1 VANSESRSLPSRQS
15 VVVVGAGI
23 VGNSLAYHLTRLGE
37 TEITLLDKGPLPNP
51 GGSTGHASNFIF
63 PVDHSKE
70 MTALTLESMR
80 QYKEL
85 GVFIES
91 GGIEVA
97 RTEERMQELARRMV
111 SARTWGIEPV
121 SLLAPAEIKELVPFI
136 EEELLLGGFYT
147 PGAGVVDSL
156 RAATVMRERAVQA
169 GMTVS
174 ANTEVTGIDV
184 EHGHVK
190 RVRTTRGDIEAD
202 RVVIAC
208 GCWSPRIARMAG
220 ARIPLTPAVHQ
231 MIDIGPVPRFADAK
245 GMIEYPIVRD
255 MDFNM
260 YERQEG
266 TGLEIGSYAHR
277 PILMD
282 PDEIPSIEESALT
295 PTELPFTQQDFELQ
309 LEQALELM
317 PEIVGDES
325 VGVKYAINGLLSV
338 TLDGLPLIGET
349 PEVRGLWSA
358 AAIWIKEGPGAGKTV
373 AELMVNGESEI
384 DVYDSNI
391 ARAYPHQKTR
401 AHVQARAAEGFN
413 KMYGIVHPGEQW
425 ESARRV
431 KLSPFYEREQE
442 LGAVFHEAA
451 GWERPQWYESNA
463 PLLEEFGEQINQR
476 EAEWEARWWSPIINA
491 EHLALRDR
499 AGYTDLTAFAIFD
512 VVGPGALDV
521 VQRVAMRQM
530 DVPVGRVVYTPI
542 LLPSG
547 GFKAD
552 LTIMRIADDVFRV
565 VTGGAWGMSD
575 LKWFA
580 DHLPADGPGGLGAG
594 GWAQIIDRTNSWTT
608 LGLWGPRARDIL
620 SSVTSDDISNEGFPF
635 GRWKAI
641 EVGPL
646 SVIASRISYVGDLG
660 WELYVPIEQGARL
673 WDMIA
678 EAGLPHGAVPVGAGV
693 YGTTGRLEK
702 CYRAYGAELE
712 GEYDVVEAGMAWGK
726 VKDQDFIGKEA
737 HVRQRSQEPA
747 ARMCALT
754 VDDHASQ
761 SGVRRYM
768 LGGEPILTAEGE
780 PITDAKG
787 RRSYV
792 TSAGAGPSIGK
803 HILMSYLPAEH
814 AEVGRRLR
822 VQYMGEQ
829 YPVTVQTIDSTPL
842 LDPENS
848 RVRS

>member
-1 VANSESRSLPSRQS
+1 MATTNSRQLPAS
-15 VVVVGAGI
+15 QRVVIIGAGI
-23 VGNSLAYHLTRLGE
+23 VGNSVAYHLHRLGE

-70 MTALTLESMR
+70 MTSLTLESMR
-80 QYKEL
+80 QYKDLDVYLEC
-85 GVFIES
+85 

-97 RTEERMQELARRMV
+97 RTEARMQELHRRMV
-111 SARTWGIEPV
+111 SAKTWGIEPA
-121 SLLAPAEIKELVPFI
+121 SLLTPAEIKELVPFVN
-136 EEELLLGGFYT
+136 EEILLGGFYT

-156 RAATVMRERAVQA
+156 RAATIMRERAAEA

-174 ANTEVTGIDV
+174 ANTEVLGLDV
-184 EHGHVK
+184 EHGRIR
-190 RVRTTRGDIEAD
+190 RVRTDRGDIEAD

-231 MIDIGPVPRFADAK
+231 MIDIGPVKRFENARTLVD
-245 GMIEYPIVRD
+245 YPIVRD
-255 MDFNM
+255 MDTNM
-260 YERQEG
+260 YERQDG
-266 TGLEIGSYAHR
+266 GGLEIGSYAHR
-277 PILMD
+277 PIMID
-282 PDEIPSIEESALT
+282 ADEIPSIEESALS
-295 PTELPFTQQDFELQ
+295 PTELPFTQADFELQ
-309 LEQALELM
+309 MEQALEIM
-317 PEIVGDES
+317 PDIVGDES
-325 VGVKYAINGLLSV
+325 VGVRYAINGLLSV
-338 TLDGLPLIGET
+338 TYDGLPLIGET

-373 AELMVNGESEI
+373 AELMVHGESEI
-384 DVYDSNI
+384 DIYDSNI
-391 ARAYPHQKTR
+391 ARAYPHQKTKT
-401 AHVQARAAEGFN
+401 HIQARAGEGFN
-413 KMYGIVHPGEQW
+413 KMYGIVHPAEQW
-425 ESARRV
+425 ESDRRV
-431 KLSPFYEREQE
+431 KLSPYYEREQE
-442 LGAVFHEAA
+442 LGAVFYEAA

-463 PLLEEFGEQINQR
+463 PLLEEFGDRVTRRQ
-476 EAEWEARWWSPIINA
+476 AEWESRWWSPIINA
-491 EHLALRDR
+491 EHLALRER

-512 VVGPGALDV
+512 VTGPGALDA

-542 LLPSG
+542 LLPAG

-552 LTIMRIADDVFRV
+552 LTIMRIDDDVFRV

-580 DHLPADGPGGLGAG
+580 DHLPADGT
-594 GWAQIIDRTNSWTT
+594 AQIHDQTNAWTT

-620 SSVTSDDISNEGFPF
+620 SSVTSDDVSNDGFRF
-635 GRWKAI
+635 AWWKSI

-646 SVIASRISYVGDLG
+646 QVIASRISYVGDLG

-673 WDMIA
+673 WDIIA

-712 GEYDVVEAGMAWGK
+712 GEYSVVEAGMAWGK

-737 HVRQRSQEPA
+737 HVRQRDEEPA
-747 ARMCALT
+747 AVMCTLT
-754 VDDHASQ
+754 VDDHTSS
-761 SGVRRYM
+761 SGVKRYM
-768 LGGEPILTAEGE
+768 LGGEPILTVDGE

-803 HILMSYLPAEH
+803 HILMCYLPPEQAV
-814 AEVGRRLR
+814 VGASLK

-829 YPVTVQTIDSTPL
+829 YPVTVATNDSTPVF
-842 LDPENS
+842 DPDNS